1 MENDDFF
8 QVQEFDKIHH
18 QKHVSLLD
26 VQSETTLINLNA
38 HLAAQLIR
46 QALIGTRFTG

>member
-26 VQSETTLINLNA
+26 LFNQSEFTLLNLRPN
-38 HLAAQLIR
+38 
-46 QALIGTRFTG
+46 